1 MPSQPPRRQ
10 SLATTLVVLASIIPS
25 AVSFSP
31 SSFRSGAVA
40 TPLHTTASRAQLSTT
55 SLAASSNERNK
66 DSVNIN
72 YSNNKPILSTLAALT
87 ILTTTLTTSFQTANA
102 YEESDYASETVTT
115 VVQQLKE
122 NAGDVDKTFGTLE
135 EIAKIITEGKGVG
148 GSLSYDG
155 IRLTEGYVADEDTTI
170 YNPGLSLL
178 TNSEKER
185 LVSAIISNRKTGLST
200 NHWSEN
206 NEYAFDFLK
215 TKLDPLHMYELEGYL
230 SILPY
235 YGAVLYLG
243 ALFVQKNFVT
253 MGSTDR
259 LPPPTFHHNAKPFAS
274 PTLTMVSQLQTYW
287 LLSSFLFGSADSFS
301 YNVRA
306 NQSATQVRS
315 SPINEDI
322 FTISPPVRIQGS
334 SLKTW
339 SYEPGPSK
347 RIQVSIKSLGR
358 PIEASV
364 ELWQTPTYIPTKFT
378 VECEDASENIVH
390 SVFEVPENTPVT
402 IAIYNTEN
410 VQFPLEVSV
419 SDTGLESAIDSF
431 EGEQSEHIQGGR
443 IKSFTFGEEIE
454 SVEVLLVTKH
464 RNLKAMLEILQGPND
479 DNEIIEVETED
490 GRVHPFYTVIQTPGG
505 ANTLR
510 VVNRSPVEF
519 PFEAFV
525 RPFVT
530 VEDGNTQYNRGGP
543 YF

>member
-1 MPSQPPRRQ
+1 
-10 SLATTLVVLASIIPS
+10 
-25 AVSFSP
+25 
-31 SSFRSGAVA
+31 
-40 TPLHTTASRAQLSTT
+40 
-55 SLAASSNERNK
+55 
-66 DSVNIN
+66 
-72 YSNNKPILSTLAALT
+72 
-87 ILTTTLTTSFQTANA
+87 
-102 YEESDYASETVTT
+102 
-115 VVQQLKE
+115 
-122 NAGDVDKTFGTLE
+122 
-135 EIAKIITEGKGVG
+135 
-148 GSLSYDG
+148 
-155 IRLTEGYVADEDTTI
+155 
-170 YNPGLSLL
+170 
-178 TNSEKER
+178 
-185 LVSAIISNRKTGLST
+185 
-200 NHWSEN
+200 
-206 NEYAFDFLK
+206 
-215 TKLDPLHMYELEGYL
+215 
-230 SILPY
+230 
-235 YGAVLYLG
+235 
-243 ALFVQKNFVT
+243 

-259 LPPPTFHHNAKPFAS
+259 LPPPTFHHNAKLFAS

-410 VQFPLEVSV
+410 VQFPLEASV

-443 IKSFTFGEEIE
+443 IKSYTFGEEIE